1 MSNGNDAKQ
10 PKAAPK
16 YSQIFDAMNGHRAVL
31 GRLSGLVDKIEG
43 SGQCEVD
50 KTTKDPKPTL
60 LEFLDN
66 RGEEQMKIMTDILV
80 TQTDK
85 LEKMLF

>member
-10 PKAAPK
+10 PKAVPK

-60 LEFLDN
+60 LEFLD
-66 RGEEQMKIMTDILV
+66 RGVEEMQIMTDILV
-80 TQTDK
+80 TQTNK